1 MLATRWLVIALML
14 TPVFLGCES
23 STEPTISTTTDELTQ
38 FIADNP
44 ELNVTEEDSAGLG
57 TGPAKGEVEGK

>member
-1 MLATRWLVIALML
+1 MIALML
-14 TPVFLGCES
+14 TPVLLGCES
-23 STEPTISTTTDELTQ
+23 SNEPTVSTTTDELTQ

-44 ELNVTEEDSAGLG
+44 ELNVTEEDFAGVG